1 MVRVLIT
8 GGAGFI
14 GSSLGEALLKQGIRV
29 VSVDNV
35 NDFYDPQLKQANIQ
49 RLSKYPGFE
58 SIETDIRNQTE
69 IDGAFDASPV
79 DVVVHLAAMAG
90 VRPSI
95 EQPRLYYDVNVNG
108 TFNVLDACARY
119 RPKKVV
125 LASSSSVY
133 GNNKTVPFSE
143 SDNVDRPISPYAATK
158 KMNEIMAYNMHHL
171 HGLPIC
177 CCRLFTVY
185 GPYQRP
191 EMAIHKFTR
200 MILNDESIPVYNFGN
215 CERDYTY
222 IDDIVQGLL
231 AIMETPFEFDV
242 VNLGGSATIST
253 NALIDRIGAVC
264 GKSPNINMLP
274 AQVGDVDATYANI
287 DHAKRVYGYNPQVDI
302 HEGVKR
308 FVEWFQCQP
317 VMN

>member
-1 MVRVLIT
+1 MTRVLIT

-14 GSSLGEALLKQGIRV
+14 GSSLGEALLKQGVRV

-35 NDFYDPQLKQANIQ
+35 NNFYNPQLKKANIQ
-49 RLSKYPGFE
+49 RLSEYPGFE
-58 SIETDIRNQTE
+58 SIEADIRNQTE
-69 IDGAFDASPV
+69 IDGAFDSSHV

-125 LASSSSVY
+125 LGSSSSVY

-171 HGLPIC
+171 HGVPIC
-177 CCRLFTVY
+177 CCRFFTVY

-200 MILNDESIPVYNFGN
+200 MILNDEPIPVYNFGN

-231 AIMETPFEFDV
+231 SIMETPFEFDV
-242 VNLGGSATIST
+242 VNLGGSATITTS
-253 NALIDRIGAVC
+253 ALIDRIGAAC
-264 GKSPNINMLP
+264 RKSPIIHMMP
-274 AQVGDVDATYANI
+274 AQVGDVDATHANI
-287 DHAKRVYGYNPQVDI
+287 DHAKRVYGYNPRVEI
-302 HEGVKR
+302 HQGVKR
-308 FVEWFQCQP
+308 FVEWFQCQS
-317 VMN
+317 VVR